1 MSRRKRKPRP
11 AAKPPTPPDLILNP
25 ELAVLSVLAY
35 VLDIATAA
43 LLAEYPSLVD
53 DFRRPRE
60 DGPIVALAS
69 TLCRRASDLGDTL
82 ADYDRAVRD
91 EAASSDHAGD
101 EADLPF

>member
-1 MSRRKRKPRP
+1 MLRRKRTPRP
-11 AAKPPTPPDLILNP
+11 AANPPTPPDLILDP

-43 LLAEYPSLVD
+43 LLAEYPTLVD

-69 TLCRRASDLGDTL
+69 TICRRASDLGDTL

-91 EAASSDHAGD
+91 AAASQQAEPH
-101 EADLPF
+101 ADLFF